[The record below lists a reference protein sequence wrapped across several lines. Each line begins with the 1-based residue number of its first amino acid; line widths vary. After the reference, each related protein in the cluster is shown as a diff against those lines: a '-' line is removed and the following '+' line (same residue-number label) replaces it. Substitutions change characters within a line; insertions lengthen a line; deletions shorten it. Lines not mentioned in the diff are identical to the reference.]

1 MATDERTGEN
11 ATNDELR
18 AGGEVRE
25 RYVRSTEEQMN
36 LRATIPPR
44 VDDRGSRI
52 EDLAGNGDLDSP
64 GG

>member
-1 MATDERTGEN
+1 MPRDESTEEKAATEG
-11 ATNDELR
+11 LR
-18 AGGEVRE
+18 AGSEA

-52 EDLAGNGDLDSP
+52 EELAGNGDLDSP